1 MADFDLDL
9 RGLSCPLPVMRMRKK
24 LESMASGQTLCILS
38 SEPESVRDINA
49 YVKSSGDTLLESK
62 KTPEGDFEFLLKRK
76 IALMEEYGD
85 REPRVD
91 PGYMWRMPG

>member
-1 MADFDLDL
+1 MTTLPLTKEKLMADFDLDL

-38 SEPESVRDINA
+38 SEPESVRDISA

-62 KTPEGDFEFLLKRK
+62 KTPNGDFEFILKR
-76 IALMEEYGD
+76 I
-85 REPRVD
+85 
-91 PGYMWRMPG
+91 